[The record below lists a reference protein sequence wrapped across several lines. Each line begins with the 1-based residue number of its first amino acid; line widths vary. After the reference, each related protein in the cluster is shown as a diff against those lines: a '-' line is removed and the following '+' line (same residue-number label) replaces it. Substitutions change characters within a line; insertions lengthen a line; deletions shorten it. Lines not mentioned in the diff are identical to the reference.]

1 MSGALRT
8 DDDRLGA
15 RVIVGVLLL
24 GAALWMARV
33 HFETIEG
40 PYAERKAEL
49 HEQILAGTAP
59 DPYQYKCHLIE
70 RVLEESRVITG
81 APLDSVFRWNILL
94 GLLALVLAH
103 HVWLRTYVGPRD
115 ALLGGLLL
123 TALAHVM
130 FRWQWHHP
138 YEPWGLAGA
147 CLLLRA
153 HEREAPLWGLVVGSL
168 LMGVVWEKHAAFA
181 ALAGL
186 LRLVG
191 GRPIVRTALSMLL
204 VLVASLAVPLAV
216 RWSLGGDRFHIDGD
230 SPWWDLDIWK
240 TLWFQAPWIAPL
252 LVALAVGWRRVPT
265 FVRIGWLVLPLAVAA
280 YVSQH
285 YILHEPRSFW
295 IVVPFA
301 TATVATALAPWPRAS
316 TTMPAGG
323 QREAS

>member
-1 MSGALRT
+1 MTGLPGT
-8 DDDRLGA
+8 DDERA
-15 RVIVGVLLL
+15 ASRVIVGVLLL
-24 GAALWMARV
+24 GAALWMARA
-33 HFETIEG
+33 HLETVEG

-59 DPYQYKCHLIE
+59 DPYQYKCHVIE
-70 RVLEESRVITG
+70 RVLEEVRVRTG
-81 APLDSVFRWNILL
+81 APLETVFRWNTLL
-94 GLLALVLAH
+94 GLVALVLAH

-115 ALLGGLLL
+115 ALLGGLVLVGV
-123 TALAHVM
+123 AHVM
-130 FRWQWHHP
+130 FRWQFHHP

-153 HEREAPLWGLVVGSL
+153 HEREAPLGMLALGSL
-168 LMGVVWEKHAAFA
+168 ALGMVWEKHAAFA

-186 LRLVG
+186 LRLVR
-191 GRPIVRTALSMLL
+191 GRPLLRTTLSMLV
-204 VLVASLAVPLAV
+204 VLAASLAVPLAV
-216 RWSLGGDRFHIDGD
+216 RWSLGGHRGHIDGD
-230 SPWWDLDIWK
+230 SPWWNQDLHK

-252 LVALAVGWRRVPT
+252 LVALLVGWARVPT
-265 FVRIGWLVLPLAVAA
+265 FVRIGWLALPLGVAA

-301 TATVATALAPWPRAS
+301 TATVATALAPR
-316 TTMPAGG
+316 TPAA